1 MPSALAAAFVRLSAD
16 HLGALLA
23 IALLGTLFILGA
35 RRRPL
40 SQRRVFARGLAIA
53 LLLLWA
59 GEILWRA
66 GSQEFPLY
74 PDGLPLHYCSVAMLM
89 AAAALWYRSPL
100 LCGAVFFSVMTASIQ
115 ALITP
120 ALELGAPSLR
130 YLFFFASHGALLIAA
145 AALPLALGWRAR
157 RCDPLITLAVGDV
170 YLLAVHPINLLLG
183 TNYGF
188 TLHPPVPGTLLDYAG
203 PAPWYYLALQLPALA
218 LFYLIYPLVRRNA
231 DPISD
236 SAGESRHAASP
247 SKAELDSR

>member
-1 MPSALAAAFVRLSAD
+1 MPPALAAAFVRLSAD

-40 SQRRVFARGLAIA
+40 PQRRVFARGLAIA

-170 YLLAVHPINLLLG
+170 YLLAVHPLNRLLG
-183 TNYGF
+183 ANYGF

-231 DPISD
+231 GPISD

>member
-16 HLGALLA
+16 HLVALLA
-23 IALLGTLFILGA
+23 IVLIGTLFILSA

-40 SQRRVFARGLAIA
+40 PQRRIFARGLAIA

-89 AAAALWYRSPL
+89 AAAALWYRSPR

-170 YLLAVHPINLLLG
+170 YLLAVHPLNRLLG

-218 LFYLIYPLVRRNA
+218 LFYLLYLLVRRRGQRRSSE
-231 DPISD
+231 P
-236 SAGESRHAASP
+236 SRTQA
-247 SKAELDSR
+247 R